1 MPREGMKVMLTTESE
16 SKHLG
21 LLKMIMTLNLL
32 SSHHVAGAVLS
43 ACHASSYVI
52 LKTAPKGVIIPIL
65 EMRKLW
71 FSAK

>member
-1 MPREGMKVMLTTESE
+1 MPREGMKEMLTTGSE
-16 SKHLG
+16 HLG

-32 SSHHVAGAVLS
+32 SSHHVAGTALS

-65 EMRKLW
+65 EMRRLR
-71 FSAK
+71 FIAK